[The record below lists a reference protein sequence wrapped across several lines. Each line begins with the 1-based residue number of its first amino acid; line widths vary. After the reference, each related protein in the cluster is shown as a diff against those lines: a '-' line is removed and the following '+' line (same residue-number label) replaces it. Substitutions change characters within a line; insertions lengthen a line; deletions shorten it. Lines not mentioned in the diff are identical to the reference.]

1 MTSTPSTTRE
11 AAVPGGSLRGATLW
25 GGRFTGSVDP
35 RFQAFQASLA
45 VDRRLVRE
53 DLEGSRAWARAL
65 ERAGVLAPSERQ
77 VLERGL
83 AAIDAELARDPSAL
97 ATSAAEDVH
106 SFVEARLGELVGE
119 LAKKLHTGRSRNDQV
134 ATDLKLW
141 LRAAVADLREKLHAC
156 LAALVEL
163 ADRHAELPMPGYTHL
178 QRAQPI
184 TVGHHLL
191 AYAEMLARDDARLRD
206 LAARADTCPL
216 GSGALAGTAFPVDRE
231 ALAHELGFARAS
243 ANSLDAV
250 SDRDHACEL
259 AFACALLS
267 VHLSRF
273 AEDWIFFASQEAG
286 FLELADAVTTGSSL
300 MPQKKNPDGLE
311 LLRGKSARAIGHLTS
326 LLVLLKGLPLAYDK
340 DLQEDKAALFDCV
353 DQAAASLEVA
363 AIVLA
368 NARFDERRCR
378 AAAASGYANATDLAD
393 LLVRHG
399 VPFRTA
405 HERAGRAVRAAL
417 ERGVELGE
425 LEDGVRHALLP
436 ELAALSRAEFR
447 EALDLD
453 HVLARRAGIG
463 GTAPA
468 RVREAVDQWKERLE
482 RWKQPPS
489 APA

>member
-1 MTSTPSTTRE
+1 MSDTRDDTAPS
-11 AAVPGGSLRGATLW
+11 LW
-25 GGRFTGSVDP
+25 GGRFAGRPDARFAVFQGSL
-35 RFQAFQASLA
+35 S
-45 VDRRLVRE
+45 VDRRLARE
-53 DLEGSRAWARAL
+53 DLAGSRAWARAL
-65 ERAGVLAPSERQ
+65 ERAGVLAAEERAA
-77 VLERGL
+77 LERGL
-83 AAIDAELARDPSAL
+83 VTIAAELEREPELLARSP
-97 ATSAAEDVH
+97 AEDVH

-141 LRAAVADLREKLHAC
+141 LRAAVGELRAALHTC
-156 LAALVEL
+156 VAALVTL
-163 ADRHAELPMPGYTHL
+163 ADEHAALPMPGYTHL

-191 AYAEMLARDDARLRD
+191 AYAEMLARDDARLVD
-206 LAARADTCPL
+206 VLARADTCPL
-216 GSGALAGTAFPVDRE
+216 GSGALAGTAFPVDRVE
-231 ALAHELGFARAS
+231 LARELGFAGPT

-259 AFACALLS
+259 AFACALVLL
-267 VHLSRF
+267 HLSRL

-311 LLRGKSARAIGHLTS
+311 LLRGKSARVIGDLQH

-340 DLQEDKAALFDCV
+340 DLQEDKVALFDAV
-353 DQAAASLEVA
+353 DETRAALEIA

-368 NARFDERRCR
+368 NARFHPERCR
-378 AAAASGYANATDLAD
+378 AAAAGGHANATDLAD
-393 LLVRHG
+393 LLVARG

-417 ERGVELGE
+417 ERRVELGE
-425 LEDGVRHALLP
+425 LEDDVRRELLP
-436 ELAALSRAEFR
+436 ELAALSRADFR
-447 EALDLD
+447 AALALDQ
-453 HVLARRAGIG
+453 VLARRAGHG

-468 RVREAVDQWKERLE
+468 RVREAVDQWKKKIET
-482 RWKQPPS
+482 WKHSPS
-489 APA
+489 VPA